1 MQVEVPKLDGEGVR
15 EFVIAEWL
23 KVGAYV
29 RVAEVPALFADDP
42 RVGTD
47 EVDARV
53 SIAVGAGWAP
63 QYMAAL
69 LAVEYVLCPDG
80 TVVRTKRAAALEMEP
95 ATAHPEDF
103 GLTPV
108 AGPLQLERY
117 FAGW

>member
-1 MQVEVPKLDGEGVR
+1 MRD
-15 EFVIAEWL
+15 FVIAEWL

-29 RVAEVPALFADDP
+29 RVAKVPALFTHDP
-42 RVGTD
+42 RVGTA

-63 QYMAAL
+63 QDMAAL
-69 LAVEYVLCPDG
+69 LAVEYVLSPDG

-95 ATAHPEDF
+95 VTANPEDI

-108 AGPLQLERY
+108 DGPLQLERY